1 MTRGIRGA
9 ITVDNNTVEDIKN
22 ATVTLLKEMIEKNE
36 IELDTISHVIF
47 TLTKD
52 IDKAYPAKFARTELN
67 FNNVPMMCYQ
77 ELNIEN
83 SLEKCLRI
91 LLVVNTE
98 KQQTEIKHVYLK
110 GASVLRPDLKY

>member
-9 ITVDNNTVEDIKN
+9 ITVDNNTIEDIKN
-22 ATVTLLKEMIEKNE
+22 ATVTLLKEMIVKNE
-36 IELDTISHVIF
+36 IELTAISHAIF

-52 IDKAYPAKFARTELN
+52 INKVYPAKFARTELN
-67 FNNVPMMCYQ
+67 FDNVPMMCYQ
-77 ELNIEN
+77 ELDIEN

-110 GASVLRPDLKY
+110 GASVLRSDLKN